1 MSKKLPIAYA
11 ALLLTA
17 GDLLL
22 RFFSTAFQVYLSS
35 AIGAAGIG
43 LLHLILSVAGLALTV
58 GAAGIRTASM
68 YLTAEE
74 IGREHPGGICWII
87 SGCFFYA
94 LVCSGL
100 VAAAAYAAAPAI
112 AGKWLGES
120 GAASALRIFCAFI
133 PVLCMTSVMTG
144 CFVASNR
151 VAALA
156 LVELIQQ
163 IASMGIT
170 VLLLLTVPKGD
181 AAQACQAVIFGDCIG
196 SVLTLLCLFVLYRI
210 KLPRPAPREPVGQRI
225 LSAAAPLALADDLR
239 AGISSLEHLMVP
251 RRLALYPRSTDPL
264 ASFGMV
270 AGMVFPVMM
279 FPAAIL
285 FSLVDLLIP
294 ELARC
299 SASEDRGRIHH
310 LAKRS
315 LRLTLLYGLLC
326 GGGLFLCAGELC
338 SHLFPHAS
346 VGSSLQG
353 YALLVPMLYCD
364 IVIDGITKGLGQQ
377 RACVRYNILSNTMD
391 VILLFFLLPRWGMTG
406 YFISFALTH
415 AVNFLLSL
423 RRLLRLGTL
432 SPHWYYP
439 CFALSCCLI
448 AAWCAGFFTGAVRR
462 MAAFCGL
469 FFCLCYFCGVITRE
483 DIQWAKSLFSPGK
496 HIPCR

>member
-11 ALLLTA
+11 ALMLTA

-120 GAASALRIFCAFI
+120 DAASALRIFCAFI

-285 FSLVDLLIP
+285 FSLVDLLIRSWHG
-294 ELARC
+294 AAHR
-299 SASEDRGRIHH
+299 RIG
-310 LAKRS
+310 AGS
-315 LRLTLLYGLLC
+315 IISPNAVC
-326 GGGLFLCAGELC
+326 G
-338 SHLFPHAS
+338 
-346 VGSSLQG
+346 
-353 YALLVPMLYCD
+353 
-364 IVIDGITKGLGQQ
+364 
-377 RACVRYNILSNTMD
+377 
-391 VILLFFLLPRWGMTG
+391 
-406 YFISFALTH
+406 
-415 AVNFLLSL
+415 
-423 RRLLRLGTL
+423 
-432 SPHWYYP
+432 
-439 CFALSCCLI
+439 
-448 AAWCAGFFTGAVRR
+448 
-462 MAAFCGL
+462 
-469 FFCLCYFCGVITRE
+469 
-483 DIQWAKSLFSPGK
+483 
-496 HIPCR
+496 